1 MSKTFLQCENLMLY
15 DWFSFTSKIDDAL
28 SIIQLLGIDTK
39 LFRTVKGA
47 RGYLDREYFMGIS
60 IHHGGRDEVWCEMS
74 GTGCRAFETYGNGA
88 WDTLFELCSGKDYH
102 VTRLDVAFDDHSG
115 VFNLETL
122 YKDCTAKH
130 FVSKFTSWQATKS
143 SEGITIYHGSPKSDV
158 RFRIYDKA
166 RERNRVDA
174 GHWVRFEI
182 QMRDDR
188 AQQFINLM
196 ILQTVGEVFTGVINN
211 YLRYV
216 KPTDD
221 SNNRRWPT
229 QKYWSKFIGCAGK
242 LSLYVNP
249 GIEYNILNLENFVV
263 NQAGAASGA
272 YISIVGEDA
281 YIEKCREKFAQTRNE
296 KYNRLVK
303 VPM

>member
-1 MSKTFLQCENLMLY
+1 MSKKALQCENLLLY

-28 SIIQLLGIDTK
+28 SIINLLGIDPT

-47 RGYLDREYFMGIS
+47 RGYLDREYYEGIS
-60 IHHGGRDEVWCEMS
+60 IHHGGREEVWCEMS
-74 GTGCRAFETYGNGA
+74 GQGCRAFETFGTGA
-88 WDTLFELCSGKDYH
+88 WDTLLELCSGSGYH
-102 VTRLDVAFDDHSG
+102 ITRLDVAFDDHSG
-115 VFNLETL
+115 VLNLDKL
-122 YKDCTAKH
+122 YRDCVSEN
-130 FVSKFTSWQATKS
+130 FVSRFNAWQAMKS

-166 RERNRVDA
+166 KERKREEE

-188 AQQFINLM
+188 AQQFVNLM
-196 ILQTVGEVFTGVINN
+196 LLQPIGTVFVGVLNN

-216 KPTDD
+216 QRTSD

-229 QKYWSKFIGCAGK
+229 RKYWRDFIGCAEK
-242 LSLYVNP
+242 FSLYVSP
-249 GIEYNILNLENFVV
+249 GTEYNILNLEHFVV
-263 NQAGAASGA
+263 DQAGAAAGA
-272 YISIVGEDA
+272 YMEIVGEDA
-281 YIEKCREKFAQTRNE
+281 YIEQCRKKFAQTRNE

-303 VPM
+303 APV